1 VRIRIIAGELGGRYI
16 EAPPGRRT
24 RPTAERVREAWFSAL
39 GDRLEGATV
48 VDLFAGSGALGLEAL
63 SRGAARVHFVET
75 DRRAAES
82 IRRNVQDLGVRD
94 RSRLVRRDVFAYL
107 EQCSRTG
114 RRFDLALADPPYTG
128 AAASRLVERFEDD
141 PFAALL
147 CVEHRAGE
155 LAAARG
161 APVRVSRYGD
171 TELTWLADRAG
182 WVTGD
187 RVDEDE

>member
-94 RSRLVRRDVFAYL
+94 RSRLVRRDVFA
-107 EQCSRTG
+107 
-114 RRFDLALADPPYTG
+114 
-128 AAASRLVERFEDD
+128 
-141 PFAALL
+141 
-147 CVEHRAGE
+147 
-155 LAAARG
+155 
-161 APVRVSRYGD
+161 
-171 TELTWLADRAG
+171 
-182 WVTGD
+182 
-187 RVDEDE
+187 